1 MANLL
6 DPHYLGIKLSEYEV
20 DAALQFVENY
30 HPECMPDIIKYKAK
44 TFPFKEFMFHPTSL
58 TGVSPPLVLWKSLER
73 NISVKTMALVSQLHT
88 AISSS
93 AGIERLFSSFG
104 IVHTKLRNRLG
115 VDKAGKLATV
125 FKSLNCQKEN

>member
-6 DPHYLGIKLSEYEV
+6 DPHYLGIKLSEDEV